1 MKFTYTQKKWAMTG
15 VLLAVLGFNVSM
27 NKHTGGIASI
37 DLASSSDDVAEGKY
51 INDQGVHKV
60 KFIQNGEHS
69 VLAVVLNTE
78 GSTCTTCGTW
88 NLENTSLNKNKDN
101 VDALVVELAK
111 QIKGSEKAEKSEK
124 APQHPVAKKA
134 VREEQDEEV
143 QYTDRVEKIEDQ
155 CASISDAD
163 RKVQCLTL
171 KLSRIIPNKTESEN
185 AKILN
190 LINKKIIPI
199 VGSKL
204 TSLRSEAYDSN
215 DFSTLRAD
223 SLDAIQPLK
232 DLADAGKKDKNF
244 TKAFM
249 GLQANLLVSEFN
261 KIKEL
266 EHTATSKAGTME
278 GQAAMN
284 QALERKKKTSQ
295 LTAQLIDAQIL
306 PSLENLQQQYV
317 ESRDWEEKKMIKEA
331 MDRAES
337 YTQLLQQS
345 MWEVTQRYISN
356 AQPAP
361 NGTISQ
367 ADSTGAR
374 GSGTRDGIQVTPGG
388 TTALPAPASI
398 RSSGAPGPIA
408 APVQGV
414 PTPNVGV
421 TGYQLQSQSSQDGL
435 APRVQL
441 APRGY

>member
-27 NKHTGGIASI
+27 NKHTGGIASV

-101 VDALVVELAK
+101 VDALVVQLAK
-111 QIKGSEKAEKSEK
+111 QIKEAGPTEK
-124 APQHPVAKKA
+124 PQQPVAKKA
-134 VREEQDEEV
+134 VREEQDEEI
-143 QYTDRVEKIEDQ
+143 QYTDRVDKIEDQ
-155 CASISDAD
+155 CASISDAN
-163 RKVQCLTL
+163 RKAQCLTT
-171 KLSRIIPNKTESEN
+171 KLSRLIPNKTDSEN

-190 LINKKIIPI
+190 LINKKIIPV

-223 SLDAIQPLK
+223 SLDAIQPLN

-266 EHTATSKAGTME
+266 EHTATSKAGTIE

-284 QALERKKKTSQ
+284 QALERKQKTSQ

-317 ESRDWEEKKMIKEA
+317 ESRDLEEKKMIKET

-337 YTQLLQQS
+337 YTQLLQQG
-345 MWEVTQRYISN
+345 MWEITQRYVSN

-361 NGTISQ
+361 TGTVSQ
-367 ADSTGAR
+367 GASTGVR
-374 GSGTRDGIQVTPGG
+374 GSGTRDGIQVNPGG
-388 TTALPAPASI
+388 TTALPAPSSI
-398 RSSGAPGPIA
+398 KSSGAPGPIA

-414 PTPNVGV
+414 PNVGV
-421 TGYQLQSQSSQDGL
+421 TGYQLQTQSAQDAL